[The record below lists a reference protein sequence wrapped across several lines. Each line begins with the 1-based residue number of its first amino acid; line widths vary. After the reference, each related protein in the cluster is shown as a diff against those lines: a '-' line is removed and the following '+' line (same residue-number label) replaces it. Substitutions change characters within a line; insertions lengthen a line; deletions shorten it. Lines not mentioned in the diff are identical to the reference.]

1 MHFYLINKINFWSSN
16 LLLTISTV
24 RIMKIEF
31 IILRDKSST
40 MSSIGHLLIL
50 TTDDVVAQIFLATF
64 KGSRPGCW
72 GPLHCKY
79 FAAMH
84 GDFAIFCSCLDV
96 TAQTATS
103 RQLMKGFVIKQIKG
117 SVKCWLFTKILPS
130 YQSILFIQHL
140 SQKPGVFTKIFG
152 FFKLI
157 FFITT
162 YFSATARQPKRATL
176 FPLISSIFLH
186 FI

>member
-1 MHFYLINKINFWSSN
+1 MFVSSSSSSWIQSGKILICPFSSISSLPSKRLISYWSAFICCLEKKKFMIMILNMMHFYLINKLLKFE
-16 LLLTISTV
+16 LLLTISSV

-96 TAQTATS
+96 TAQTATADS
-103 RQLMKGFVIKQIKG
+103 WWKVL
-117 SVKCWLFTKILPS
+117 W
-130 YQSILFIQHL
+130 
-140 SQKPGVFTKIFG
+140 
-152 FFKLI
+152 
-157 FFITT
+157 
-162 YFSATARQPKRATL
+162 
-176 FPLISSIFLH
+176 
-186 FI
+186 

>member
-1 MHFYLINKINFWSSN
+1 MKSWIKFF
-16 LLLTISTV
+16 LL
-24 RIMKIEF
+24 
-31 IILRDKSST
+31 
-40 MSSIGHLLIL
+40 HLKAQGQ
-50 TTDDVVAQIFLATF
+50 VVEE
-64 KGSRPGCW
+64 
-72 GPLHCKY
+72 PLHCKY

-84 GDFAIFCSCLDV
+84 GDSAIFCSCLDV

-140 SQKPGVFTKIFG
+140 SQKTGVFAKKFA
-152 FFKLI
+152 FFKLL

>member
-72 GPLHCKY
+72 GTIALQ
-79 FAAMH
+79 
-84 GDFAIFCSCLDV
+84 IFCSNAWWFCNFLLLSRRDSSNRH
-96 TAQTATS
+96 S

-140 SQKPGVFTKIFG
+140 SQKPGVFTKTFG